1 MWRKVFFFHFLFI
14 CVFFLLFLICATQR
28 KYLFFAVSHKL
39 KFLIFPRFFIT
50 TANPFT
56 SRLDIHEWLTSSWIF
71 EKLYILIL
79 ITEGSVFNRI
89 LNKIQ
94 FSSTIQYFFQGC
106 LMLVLQIRMEILQ
119 IESRICRVRWIK
131 TTK

>member
-14 CVFFLLFLICATQR
+14 CVFFLLFLICATQ
-28 KYLFFAVSHKL
+28 KKCLFFDVSHKL
-39 KFLIFPRFFIT
+39 KFFIFSRFFIT

-56 SRLDIHEWLTSSWIF
+56 SRLDIHKWLTSSWIF
-71 EKLYILIL
+71 GKLYILIL